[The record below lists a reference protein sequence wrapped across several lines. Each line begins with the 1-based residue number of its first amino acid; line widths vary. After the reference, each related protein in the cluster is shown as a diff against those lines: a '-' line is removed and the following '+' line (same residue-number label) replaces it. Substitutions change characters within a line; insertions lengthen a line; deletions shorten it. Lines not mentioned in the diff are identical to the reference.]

1 MTIVPRVIAGRVHS
15 SPRLRVVRL
24 VTETS
29 RGLAAAMVLYV
40 LADGFLP
47 IVALIALGR
56 AVGKIPPAVTHGLAS
71 PSGHSLL
78 IALTVGTL
86 AYGLSLLRSPVEALL
101 AAHCSA
107 AMSTGMQRRLA
118 RAVCAPEGVE
128 HLEDPAVLDRLASA
142 SGELSSSGPA
152 DAPLALASALGDRL
166 SGFLACVT
174 LATFRWWVGLFFFVG
189 WTAIRPPLRKML
201 AARATLVRQ
210 ATPDLRHSWYYL
222 GFSYRP
228 GYAKEL
234 RMFGLADWILDR
246 HRTAWLAGMARPW
259 AQLAKFQRRALLFGL
274 VVAAMYVAGAGALA
288 LAAYHHSITLA
299 TVAIMLPMFASTAQ
313 VGGVTA
319 ADVSLEQML
328 ASVPDL
334 DEIIT
339 GLRASA
345 VPGTRG
351 AAGLPAA
358 GLRFEAVSYQYPAG
372 DRPVIDALDLELTA
386 GRSLALVGING
397 AGKTTLVTLLA
408 RLREPTGGRILIDG
422 IDVRE
427 LDARS
432 WQRQVAVVYQ
442 DFTRYPLTAR
452 ENVGLRDIGAQ
463 IDEAALESA
472 AARAGAL
479 DLIRALPAGWDT
491 ICAPGY
497 LGGTDLSG
505 GQWQRIAL
513 ARALYSAAAGARVLI
528 LDEPTAQLDI
538 RAEASFYTSF
548 LDLTKGLTTM
558 VISHRF
564 ATVRQADQIAVLDGG
579 RITELGSHQELL
591 AAGGSYAEMFTM
603 QAAQFAGRKSDAL
616 SRYPPGRPRQGRYPP
631 GTAPAGRAV
640 RHGLAGGAAAV
651 LRLRPGGP
659 VLIGADPG
667 LSAGVPRHR
676 GRRGGPPARADR
688 VRAGAHRGGVPR
700 CVGTAAGRRLAQL
713 PAHRHGQHQAGYEDR
728 CPSVH
733 GALP

>member
-1 MTIVPRVIAGRVHS
+1 MVNQIVRRVPATLAA

-56 AVGKIPPAVTHGLAS
+56 AVGKIPPAVEHGLGS

-78 IALTVGTL
+78 IALSIGTV

-101 AAHCSA
+101 EAYCSA

-118 RAVCAPEGVE
+118 RAVCEPEGVE

-152 DAPLALASALGDRL
+152 DAPMSLASAFGDRL

-189 WTAIRPPLRKML
+189 WTVIRPPLRKML
-201 AARATLVRQ
+201 AARATLVRR
-210 ATPDLRHSWYYL
+210 ATPELRHSWYYL
-222 GFSYRP
+222 GCSYRP
-228 GYAKEL
+228 AFAKEI
-234 RMFGLADWILDR
+234 RMFGLADWILAR
-246 HRTAWLAGMARPW
+246 HQAAWLAGMAKPW
-259 AQLAKFQRRALLFGL
+259 AQLRKFQRRALLFGL
-274 VVAAMYVAGAGALA
+274 FIAAMYVTGAGALG
-288 LAAYHHSITLA
+288 LAAYQHTITLS
-299 TVAIMLPMFASTAQ
+299 TVAIMLPMFMSTSQ

-319 ADVSLEQML
+319 ADISLEQTL

-334 DEIIT
+334 DQIIAR
-339 GLRASA
+339 LRASA
-345 VPGTRG
+345 VPGTKD
-351 AAGLPAA
+351 ATALPTAGI
-358 GLRFEAVSYQYPAG
+358 RFESVSYQYPTG
-372 DRPVIDALDLELTA
+372 DRPVVEGLDLELTA
-386 GRSLALVGING
+386 GQSLALVGING

-408 RLREPTGGRILIDG
+408 RLREATGGRILIDG
-422 IDVRE
+422 TDIRE

-452 ENVGLRDIGAQ
+452 ENVGFRDIGNQ

-472 AARAGAL
+472 AAKAGAL
-479 DLIRALPAGWDT
+479 DLIRELPAGWDT
-491 ICAPGY
+491 ICSPGY

-513 ARALYSAAAGARVLI
+513 ARALYSAARGARVLV
-528 LDEPTAQLDI
+528 LDEPTAQLDV
-538 RAEASFYTSF
+538 RAEAAFYQRF
-548 LDLTKGLTTM
+548 LELTEGLTTM

-564 ATVRQADQIAVLDGG
+564 ATVRRANRIAVLDGG
-579 RITELGSHQELL
+579 RITELGSHDELL
-591 AAGGSYAEMFTM
+591 ASGGSYAEMFTM
-603 QAAQFAGRKSDAL
+603 QAAAFLGN
-616 SRYPPGRPRQGRYPP
+616 
-631 GTAPAGRAV
+631 
-640 RHGLAGGAAAV
+640 
-651 LRLRPGGP
+651 
-659 VLIGADPG
+659 
-667 LSAGVPRHR
+667 
-676 GRRGGPPARADR
+676 
-688 VRAGAHRGGVPR
+688 
-700 CVGTAAGRRLAQL
+700 TAAGRVKS
-713 PAHRHGQHQAGYEDR
+713 G
-728 CPSVH
+728 
-733 GALP
+733 